1 MKDVVS
7 PDVEE
12 GSELDATYPKFS
24 ILSVYT
30 FWTSPKMTEF
40 PYSMGV
46 PVLLALLIFL
56 LKLYSTL
63 GLGLKVKLSKLIDF
77 LSGEISTTWVIL
89 EDDVGNTTFPGLFP
103 PLSIIST
110 LSPSFKLDL
119 SISLFNV
126 NDKST
131 PKSFIS

>member
-1 MKDVVS
+1 
-7 PDVEE
+7 
-12 GSELDATYPKFS
+12 
-24 ILSVYT
+24 
-30 FWTSPKMTEF
+30 
-40 PYSMGV
+40 MGA

-63 GLGLKVKLSKLIDF
+63 ELGLKVKLSKLIDL

-89 EDDVGNTTFPGLFP
+89 EGNVGNTTFPGLLS

-119 SISLFNV
+119 SISLFSV
-126 NDKST
+126 SDKLT